1 MHKHL
6 FTLLKIGVTLA
17 GLAYVLAQVPL
28 AEIGAEFAAIR
39 WPWAIAAFILII
51 LGVLVRA
58 YRWLLLLQ
66 GLGVRL
72 PFKRLVAI
80 YFVGGFFNTFLPS
93 GFGGDVVR
101 ALEVAQNVP
110 RNVAA
115 GTVIVDRLLGMLML
129 FIMALLALPFRPA
142 AFPDSLLGPIIAI
155 CLIGLAAGIVLLE
168 GSLIRRLDRWLP
180 AKLSV
185 VDERQPLAR
194 LLKAVQGSGRRA
206 ILQALAASTVLN
218 LMLTGWWMLA
228 GLALGYSISYLY
240 FLLVV
245 PILSVA
251 LLVPS
256 ISGLGV
262 NETLAPL
269 LFAGAGLAP
278 AQAVPLSLLVFI
290 LVRLAGLFGA
300 PIYLISTIRAGQA
313 KREQSTK
320 AAESA

>member
-1 MHKHL
+1 MPKHL

-28 AEIGAEFAAIR
+28 AEISAEFTGIR
-39 WPWAIAAFILII
+39 WSWVIVAFILII

-58 YRWLLLLQ
+58 YRWLLLLR
-66 GLGVRL
+66 GLGVHIAFRRL
-72 PFKRLVAI
+72 TAI

-101 ALEVAQNVP
+101 VFEVAQNVP
-110 RNVAA
+110 RNIAA

-129 FIMALLALPFRPA
+129 FVMALLALPFRPA
-142 AFPDSLLGPIIAI
+142 TFPDSLLWPITAI
-155 CLIGLAAGIVLLE
+155 CIIGLVAGVILLE

-180 AKLSV
+180 ARLSV
-185 VDERQPLAR
+185 VDERQPLAKV
-194 LLKAVQGSGRRA
+194 LKAVQGSGRQA
-206 ILQALAASTVLN
+206 ILGALAVSVILN
-218 LMLTGWWMLA
+218 LMLTGWWMAA
-228 GLALGYSISYLY
+228 GLALGYTIGYFY

-256 ISGLGV
+256 IGGLGV
-262 NETLAPL
+262 SESLAPL
-269 LFAGAGLAP
+269 LFAGAGLSP

-300 PIYLISTIRAGQA
+300 PVYIISTIRAGQA
-313 KREQSTK
+313 KREQSAT
-320 AAESA
+320 

>member
-1 MHKHL
+1 MRRHF

-28 AEIGAEFAAIR
+28 AEIRTEFAGIR
-39 WPWAIAAFILII
+39 WSWVIVAFILII

-58 YRWLLLLQ
+58 YRWLLLLR
-66 GLGVRL
+66 GLGVAVA
-72 PFKRLVAI
+72 FKRLVAI
-80 YFVGGFFNTFLPS
+80 YFVGGFFSTFLPS

-101 ALEVAQNVP
+101 IFEVAQNVP

-129 FIMALLALPFRPA
+129 FVMALLALPFRPA
-142 AFPDSLLGPIIAI
+142 SFPDSLLGPIVGI
-155 CLIGLAAGIVLLE
+155 CVIGLAGGVVLLE
-168 GSLIRRLDRWLP
+168 GSLIRRLGRKLP
-180 AKLSV
+180 GKLSV

-194 LLKAVQGSGRRA
+194 LLRAVQGSGRQA
-206 ILQALAASTVLN
+206 ILRALAASAILN
-218 LMLTGWWMLA
+218 LMLTGWWMAA
-228 GLALGYSISYLY
+228 GLALGYPISYLY
-240 FLLVV
+240 FLLIV

-251 LLVPS
+251 LLAPS
-256 ISGLGV
+256 VGGLGV

-278 AQAVPLSLLVFI
+278 AQAVTLSLLVFI
-290 LVRLAGLFGA
+290 LLRLAGLFGA
-300 PIYLISTIRAGQA
+300 PIYIVSAIRAVRAQ
-313 KREQSTK
+313 RERSAK